1 MKDIS
6 LVNKLSILNDML
18 LSSPLFLCSILL
30 IEIAIIILILFK
42 KKKFK
47 INKWMVIGLWLFVLL
62 FVIIIYNKVF
72 INFIDNFINYIFMA
86 LYFPNLA
93 VYSGIL
99 VISNSLFVFSIFSK
113 QITKSHKKL
122 NIIGA
127 IVLDILL
134 VFVIET
140 VSSNNID
147 VYEKLTVFSNTK
159 LLVLLELSTG
169 IFTSWIILNLFIN
182 LKMKLKKYDKNEYPD
197 IPEIIFN

>member
-147 VYEKLTVFSNTK
+147 VYENISPV
-159 LLVLLELSTG
+159 
-169 IFTSWIILNLFIN
+169 
-182 LKMKLKKYDKNEYPD
+182 M
-197 IPEIIFN
+197 

>member
-1 MKDIS
+1 MKDVS

-140 VSSNNID
+140 VSSSNID

-169 IFTSWIILNLFIN
+169 IFTSWILLNLFIN

>member
-147 VYEKLTVFSNTK
+147 VYEK
-159 LLVLLELSTG
+159 
-169 IFTSWIILNLFIN
+169 
-182 LKMKLKKYDKNEYPD
+182 
-197 IPEIIFN
+197 